1 MLKAYK
7 YRIFPTDEQQKK
19 LAGVFGQVRFVYNL
33 GLETKVAAYA
43 SSQTNITCF
52 ELNKQITELKKDIDW
67 LDAPSQALQM
77 AMRNLDAAYH
87 AFFRG
92 AGFPKFKKQAR
103 KAKFSASSRNKA
115 FR

>member
-7 YRIFPTDEQQKK
+7 YRIFPTDEQQNK

-52 ELNKQITELKKDIDW
+52 ELNKQITELQERYRLARCAKSSTANGNEKLGCRLSCVLSRSWI
-67 LDAPSQALQM
+67 SQV
-77 AMRNLDAAYH
+77 
-87 AFFRG
+87 
-92 AGFPKFKKQAR
+92 
-103 KAKFSASSRNKA
+103 
-115 FR
+115 